1 METAI
6 GVFDSPERA
15 KEAVRKL
22 LASKVPQD
30 SVIFLTR
37 SATDAEVVG
46 KELSK
51 GAVTGITGASMGAIA
66 ASMLLVPGI
75 GGIVFG
81 LGLGAATL
89 VGMIGAESHKASAAE
104 HAQKKQSEDAELFRD
119 VLKEGH
125 SLIVV
130 RTESKEVATT
140 ASSVLDSLA
149 LGKQPATTSGSE
161 TLIRE
166 SGEISIIDAR
176 GKIAFGE
183 GVTKLRE
190 AIANLSSSGCKK
202 IILNLSYVDY
212 VDSSGM
218 GEMVRSHMT
227 ISKQGGQLK
236 LANLNKKVHELLQ
249 ATAMNKVFD
258 IHSDEESAKRSF
270 RV

>member
-22 LASKVPQD
+22 LASKVPRD
-30 SVIFLTR
+30 SIIFLTR
-37 SATDAEVVG
+37 SGTDAEVVG

-51 GAVTGITGASMGAIA
+51 GAVTGVTGVSMGAIA

-81 LGLGAATL
+81 LGLGAAAL
-89 VGMIGAESHKASAAE
+89 LGVIGAESRKASATE
-104 HAQKKQSEDAELFRD
+104 HTQEKQSEDAEFFRG
-119 VLKEGH
+119 VLKEGR

-130 RTESKEVATT
+130 RTESKSVATT
-140 ASSVLDSLA
+140 ASSVLDNLA
-149 LGKQPATTSGSE
+149 LGKRSATTSGSE
-161 TLIRE
+161 TVIRE
-166 SGEISIIDAR
+166 SGEIGIIEAR
-176 GKIAFGE
+176 GKIAFGD

-202 IILNLSYVDY
+202 VILNLNYVDY

-218 GEMVRSHMT
+218 GEIVRSHMT

-236 LANLNKKVHELLQ
+236 LSNLNKMVHELLH

-258 IHSDEESAKRSF
+258 IQTDEESAKRSF

>member
-15 KEAVRKL
+15 KEAVGKL

-30 SVIFLTR
+30 SIIFLTR
-37 SATDAEVVG
+37 SGTDAEVVG

-51 GAVTGITGASMGAIA
+51 GAVTGITGVSMGAIA
-66 ASMLLVPGI
+66 ATMLLVPGI

-89 VGMIGAESHKASAAE
+89 MGVIGAESHKASAAE
-104 HAQKKQSEDAELFRD
+104 HAQKKQSEDAEFFRG
-119 VLKEGH
+119 VLKEGR

-140 ASSVLDSLA
+140 ASNLLDSLA

-161 TLIRE
+161 SVIRE
-166 SGEISIIDAR
+166 SEDISIIDAK

-183 GVTKLRE
+183 GVKKLRE
-190 AIANLSSSGCKK
+190 AIANLSASGCKK
-202 IILNLSYVDY
+202 VILNLNYVDY

-218 GEMVRSHMT
+218 GEIVRSHMT

-236 LANLNKKVHELLQ
+236 LSNLNKMVHELLH

-258 IHSDEESAKRSF
+258 IHTDEESAKRSF

>member
-6 GVFDSPERA
+6 GVFDSPARA

-30 SVIFLTR
+30 SIIFLTR

-46 KELSK
+46 KELSM
-51 GAVTGITGASMGAIA
+51 GAVTGVTGVSVGAIA
-66 ASMLLVPGI
+66 ASMLLVTGI
-75 GGIVFG
+75 GGIVIG

-89 VGMIGAESHKASAAE
+89 LGVIGAESRKASAAE
-104 HAQKKQSEDAELFRD
+104 HGQEKQSEDAEFFRG
-119 VLKEGH
+119 VLKEGR

-149 LGKQPATTSGSE
+149 LGKQSATTSGSE
-161 TLIRE
+161 TVIRE

-176 GKIAFGE
+176 GRIAFGD

-190 AIANLSSSGCKK
+190 AVAKLAAAGRKK
-202 IILNLSYVDY
+202 IILNLKDVDY

-218 GEMVRSHMT
+218 GEIVRSHMT

-236 LANLNKKVHELLQ
+236 LSNLNRWCTNYCMQ
-249 ATAMNKVFD
+249 
-258 IHSDEESAKRSF
+258 RP
-270 RV
+270 